1 MGDIA
6 GSRKAIAKFSASS
19 PVFACVIS
27 HTATSEIPGLT
38 AAGANPEIVKFTS
51 PADAEFLHYGRCIC
65 IPAVPATPDGKPTPA
80 LITRAALQAA
90 SVPLLIVDSGA
101 EVKPAVPA
109 ISFGVSPGG
118 NIAKEDAMPVEQVE
132 KALAYGRTLGA
143 QLARASDLVVVG
155 ESIPG
160 GTTTALA
167 VLGALGVDA
176 RFRVSSSMPENPH
189 ELKNRVVASAYAR
202 ADKAG
207 TPIEVVARYGDPMM
221 PAVAGIAAGAIEEGG
236 KVMLAGGTQMAAVLA
251 IMKALGTPLGRVC
264 IGTTCY
270 VAGDR
275 SADLAGAG
283 QGGGKGAGSCLR
295 PLPWQIDQA
304 RSAGVCQRLCQG
316 RCRRRRSVY
325 CRHAK
330 GRNRREKDE
339 KGDRARIR
347 GFDRAQTHYLRD
359 ISIVSL
365 APANICA
372 ISCSCSL

>member
-1 MGDIA
+1 LGDIA

-27 HTATSEIPGLT
+27 HTSTSEIPGLT
-38 AAGANPEIVKFTS
+38 VAGANPEMVKFTS

-65 IPAVPATPDGKPTPA
+65 IPVVPATPDGKPTPA

-101 EVKPAVPA
+101 KVKPAVPA

-202 ADKAG
+202 ASKAG
-207 TPIEVVARYGDPMM
+207 TPVEAVARYGDPMM
-221 PAVAGIAAGAIEEGG
+221 PAVAGIAAGAIAEGG

-275 SADLAGAG
+275 SADLAGLVRAVARVPVLACDLYLG
-283 QGGGKGAGSCLR
+283 ESTKPGLRAFASGFVKEGVGAGGASIAAMLKAG
-295 PLPWQIDQA
+295 IDGKKMRKA
-304 RSAGVCQRLCQG
+304 IE
-316 RCRRRRSVY
+316 
-325 CRHAK
+325 
-330 GRNRREKDE
+330 REYE
-339 KGDRARIR
+339 A
-347 GFDRAQTHYLRD
+347 
-359 ISIVSL
+359 SIERKPVT
-365 APANICA
+365 
-372 ISCSCSL
+372 